1 MKMNGKA
8 VSVIGGSALLLVL
21 LLLLHLMQG
30 QVDISVS
37 DMVHSLLYAQGSSVD
52 QAIWGLRLPRAV
64 AGILCGAALA
74 TSGVLLQ
81 TVLRNPL
88 ASAST
93 LGINAGAY
101 LAVVAGTV
109 WSPFLLHQ
117 FSFVFALAGGILAAG
132 MAYVLAGGHRAPPIR
147 LVLSGL
153 IVTLL
158 LSSLTSM
165 MQILYLEDAS
175 HLFVWGSGSLMQNN
189 WHGLQLTWHWMAI
202 GLTIVFL
209 SGKSLD
215 LLTLG
220 EESATSLGQR
230 MVWTKVAMSGIAITL
245 AALSVSLAGP
255 IGYIGLLA
263 PHIIRLTGIRQHRL
277 LIPASAMLG
286 AGLLLVAD
294 LLTSMF
300 QATYGTLPV
309 GAVTAL
315 LGGGWLVVFVLRTH
329 KKRQGIGG
337 FGGMPSSSVS
347 SFRANKR
354 RMFTAYLLL
363 GLALFGV
370 TLYGC
375 LHSGHSMLTMEQLIQ
390 TLLGHGE
397 PSHHYLVWQLR
408 LPRMAAAWLGGA
420 ALAVAGLLIQSAVRN
435 PMADPSVMGVT
446 SGAGAGVLA
455 LLVIWPYAP
464 GWLMGLCAFAGAV
477 MISIIIFAAA
487 WRSGLEPGTLLLA
500 GISISAVSTAV
511 IQILVLRTTSFT
523 AALIWLAGSTYARG
537 WTDTLP
543 LVIVFVLVVPIAWW
557 LGKRVELL
565 SFTDEVATGV
575 GQRIKWDRLLTA
587 SLGLSLAAIV
597 VATVGTVGFI
607 GLLAPHA
614 ARLFTG
620 TAHRRTMGLSMLIG
634 ALLLATA
641 DVVGRLVAVP
651 KEVPSGLMVSLIG
664 APYLLYLLYR
674 NGRRV
679 GSL

>member
-37 DMVHSLLYAQGSSVD
+37 DLVHSLLDAQGSIVD

-132 MAYVLAGGHRAPPIR
+132 MAYVLVGGHQAPPIR

-175 HLFVWGSGSLMQNN
+175 HLFLWGSGSLMQNN
-189 WHGLQLTWHWMAI
+189 WHGLQLAWHWMVI
-202 GLTIVFL
+202 GLALVFL

-263 PHIIRLTGIRQHRL
+263 PHIIRLTGIRRHRL

-294 LLTSMF
+294 LLISMF

-315 LGGGWLVVFVLRTH
+315 LGGGWLVVFALRTH

-337 FGGMPSSSVS
+337 FAGMPSMSSVS
-347 SFRANKR
+347 SFRANKA
-354 RMFTAYLLL
+354 RMLTAYLLL
-363 GLALFGV
+363 DLALLGV

-375 LHSGHSMLTMEQLIQ
+375 LRSGHSMLTMEQLIQ
-390 TLLGHGE
+390 TLLGYGE
-397 PSHHYLVWQLR
+397 ASHHYLVWQLR
-408 LPRMAAAWLGGA
+408 MPRMAAAWLGGA

-435 PMADPSVMGVT
+435 PMADPSVVGVT

-464 GWLMGLCAFAGAV
+464 GADGVMRICWGGYYLHRYICSRLAQRSRTRNVASGGDQHIRSKYSRHSNPGAADDKLYGCSHLACGQYSS
-477 MISIIIFAAA
+477 ISHRFCSCRPNRLVVGKARGIIVLYRRGCD
-487 WRSGLEPGTLLLA
+487 RSRTAHQVGSTADGKPGTII
-500 GISISAVSTAV
+500 GGDRCSH
-511 IQILVLRTTSFT
+511 RRHR
-523 AALIWLAGSTYARG
+523 WLYRIAGSAC
-537 WTDTLP
+537 
-543 LVIVFVLVVPIAWW
+543 
-557 LGKRVELL
+557 GK
-565 SFTDEVATGV
+565 
-575 GQRIKWDRLLTA
+575 
-587 SLGLSLAAIV
+587 
-597 VATVGTVGFI
+597 TV
-607 GLLAPHA
+607 
-614 ARLFTG
+614 
-620 TAHRRTMGLSMLIG
+620 
-634 ALLLATA
+634 
-641 DVVGRLVAVP
+641 
-651 KEVPSGLMVSLIG
+651 
-664 APYLLYLLYR
+664 YR
-674 NGRRV
+674 NGSIVERW
-679 GSL
+679 GSLCSSAPCC